1 MDKLPQEVMDR
12 LAGHLFPHLAFG
24 GKYDHFQ
31 ESPGPAEF
39 ATISKTWQRTIEAMT
54 FRRLGVL
61 SCNDIPDAKYLLG
74 KDPHRL
80 ASVERIDFLIKA
92 DDIPAE
98 FPHIRDQKLVQE
110 FHLLIN
116 FINEVWVISIVGYN
130 NWDALPYEQT
140 TFTQEPGSLSQLP
153 SCPAVTSLAIYFKEE
168 LRRDF
173 LPRDESFAPR
183 KSREAGTALESG
195 RKVPPAW
202 IMNILAKFPLAQQVD
217 YEIFN
222 FILYRQGRIRS
233 NMQQELCNSLGGP
246 AFAHL
251 SNLSLW
257 FGPNNFLSAEVQAF
271 LSHKMIHPSSSMSRG
286 TRATDS
292 LNSVLRTLSQQ
303 LQELHIHGLFSLSP
317 DLFINR
323 ADDADDGN
331 QPFWPRLR
339 VLRVTTTLLTPCGSR
354 WLIPPHRFGY
364 PRRWKRDF
372 TINATLNSA
381 TVEFNKLMTAL
392 SHGMLNMP
400 RLQLL
405 TLDFLVGPDEPNW
418 HDEDVDW
425 TGNWTGNGQV
435 IGNNAYVPGKTY
447 ELVRYVREDNE
458 RRNIGQWR
466 GGITEKPAEGYR
478 FCTLAVFNDWFVA
491 GNNRQLYWSPFP
503 EEAVDNWNEL
513 HKRIKGLTDLEE
525 WRRM

>member
-12 LAGHLFPHLAFG
+12 LAGHLFPYLAFG

-61 SCNDIPDAKYLLG
+61 SCDDIPDAKYLLG
-74 KDPHRL
+74 RDPHRL

-92 DDIPAE
+92 DDVPAE

-116 FINEVWVISIVGYN
+116 FINEVW
-130 NWDALPYEQT
+130 T

-202 IMNILAKFPLAQQVD
+202 IMNVLAKFPLARQVD
-217 YEIFN
+217 YEIFK

-257 FGPNNFLSAEVQAF
+257 FGPNNFLSAVVQAF

-292 LNSVLRTLSQQ
+292 LNSALRTLSQQ

-418 HDEDVDW
+418 HDEDVDM
-425 TGNWTGNGQV
+425 TGNWTGSGQV

-458 RRNIGQWR
+458 RRNMDQWR

-503 EEAVDNWNEL
+503 EEAVENWNEL

>member
-1 MDKLPQEVMDR
+1 MDR
-12 LAGHLFPHLAFG
+12 IMGHLFPYLAFG
-24 GKYDHFQ
+24 GKYNHFQ
-31 ESPGPAEF
+31 ESLGPAEF

-61 SCNDIPDAKYLLG
+61 SYDDIPDAKYLLG
-74 KDPHRL
+74 RDPHRL

-92 DDIPAE
+92 DDILAKSPY
-98 FPHIRDQKLVQE
+98 IRDQKLV
-110 FHLLIN
+110 F
-116 FINEVWVISIVGYN
+116 
-130 NWDALPYEQT
+130 T
-140 TFTQEPGSLSQLP
+140 TFTQELSSLTQLLL
-153 SCPAVTSLAIYFKEE
+153 CPVVTSLAIYFKEE

-202 IMNILAKFPLAQQVD
+202 IMNVLAKFPLAQQVD

-222 FILYRQGRIRS
+222 FIMCRRGQLRT
-233 NMQQELCNSLGGP
+233 NMQQELCTSLGGP
-246 AFAHL
+246 AFTHL

-257 FGPNNFLSAEVQAF
+257 FGPNNFLSAEVQSF
-271 LSHKMIHPSSSMSRG
+271 LSHKMIQPPPSMSRG
-286 TRATDS
+286 THATDS
-292 LNSVLRTLSQQ
+292 LNSALRTLSQQ

-323 ADDADDGN
+323 ADDDDDGN
-331 QPFWPRLR
+331 IQPFWPRLR
-339 VLRVTTTLLTPCGSR
+339 VLRVTTTLLTPCGSK

-364 PRRWKRDF
+364 PRRWKPTF

-381 TVEFNKLMTAL
+381 TIEFNKLMTAL
-392 SHGMLNMP
+392 SHGMLGMP

-418 HDEDVDW
+418 DNEDVDW

-435 IGNNAYVPGKTY
+435 ISNNAYVPSKTY

-458 RRNIGQWR
+458 RREMGQWK

-491 GNNRQLYWSPFP
+491 GNKNLYWSPFP
-503 EEAVDNWNEL
+503 EEAVENWNEL